1 METID
6 KTEPQKESALRQ
18 ISELC
23 AMPIKEL
30 KLRYQELF
38 GGGDPPS
45 QKDYL
50 LRRIAYK
57 IQENASDG
65 LSEPAR
71 GRLEALKNEI
81 NPLRDLNAARRVPLP
96 GTVISKT
103 YKGSLIE
110 VKVLHQG
117 FEYGGKMYR
126 SLSRI
131 AREVSGVHQSGFV
144 FFGL

>member
-18 ISELC
+18 INELC

-57 IQENASDG
+57 IQEKASDG